1 MTVKEAGA
9 KVQRLRDSCKGSA
22 LQVTCFA
29 MLDPDFLRDTQLIMF
44 STEPFRTMHSHWM
57 HELRSI
63 DETLNFHLD
72 MVRREGRF
80 WEAVKKCFLPF
91 GRLLELQRMQFI
103 VTLDG
108 GVIRNT
114 CRNDPVYLEQAML
127 ATEMWG

>member
-1 MTVKEAGA
+1 
-9 KVQRLRDSCKGSA
+9 
-22 LQVTCFA
+22 
-29 MLDPDFLRDTQLIMF
+29 MLDPGFLKDTQLIVF

-63 DETLNFHLD
+63 DGTLNFHLD
-72 MVRREGRF
+72 LVCREGRF
-80 WEAVKKCFLPF
+80 WEAVKKGFLPF

-114 CRNDPVYLEQAML
+114 CRDDPVYLEQAML
-127 ATEMWG
+127 ARRCGDGFLAVEAVPHWA